1 MVLRLGMPLV
11 GGVEETLDGLSIILR
26 ETGATLVVVD
36 AQHILR
42 FGIGLFGQVEIEGLV
57 AADIDSGGAVVVV
70 IGNHLNPV

>member
-36 AQHILR
+36 ETEIILSFFHLRMRQETLSAQR
-42 FGIGLFGQVEIEGLV
+42 FQDLHWT
-57 AADIDSGGAVVVV
+57 AAKQR
-70 IGNHLNPV
+70 LM